1 MPLLHEAT
9 LVRVDMIFCRF
20 LESDVCSECNRAE
33 YVYIRPRR
41 TLVIVGRR
49 QAKSFSGSKSKCV
62 VSVTHPFPY
71 SHVAAGGLP
80 TAVQSRPMVYS
91 TYSQLLLRTISCNSF
106 LASLLS
112 CWSSNIYTLSC
123 VRCLLSPPAKLSSL
137 LIHIVQRRLAKR
149 ACKHFHDW
157 MMALRRPAR
166 LSGPRNLGL
175 RDRCPALC
183 EWL

>member
-112 CWSSNIYTLSC
+112 CWSSNIYSLMRPLPPLPTCKTLFSADTHSATSPRKEGMQTLS
-123 VRCLLSPPAKLSSL
+123 
-137 LIHIVQRRLAKR
+137 
-149 ACKHFHDW
+149 
-157 MMALRRPAR
+157 
-166 LSGPRNLGL
+166 
-175 RDRCPALC
+175 
-183 EWL
+183 